1 MTTEERIDAALAAA
15 KKRILSDLPVQET
28 ERLYEE
34 MKYNAALRIRSKRK
48 WGCRPPK

>member
-15 KKRILSDLPVQET
+15 KKRILSDLPVQT
-28 ERLYEE
+28 GWLYEE
-34 MKYNAALRIRSKRK
+34 MKYNATLRIRSKRK